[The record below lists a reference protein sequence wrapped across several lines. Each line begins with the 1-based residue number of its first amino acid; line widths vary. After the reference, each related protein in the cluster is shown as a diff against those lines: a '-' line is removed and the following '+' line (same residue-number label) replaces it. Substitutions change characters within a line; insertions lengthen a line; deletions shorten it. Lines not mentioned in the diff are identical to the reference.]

1 MVLKVKQTVER
12 WVPYRNT
19 FYKLKTQKSQVEIAR
34 YFHNIVPS
42 VSASPASTF
51 TSSGFS
57 TPATPEAARPT
68 TPLPSPHHPTQHED
82 KEGGDL
88 YDDSLP
94 LNE

>member
-1 MVLKVKQTVER
+1 M
-12 WVPYRNT
+12 
-19 FYKLKTQKSQVEIAR
+19 KTQKGQVEITM

-51 TSSGFS
+51 TSSSSS

-68 TPLPSPHHPTQHED
+68 ASLPSPHHPTQRED
-82 KEGGDL
+82 EEDGDL